1 MNARIYN
8 AVHRG
13 PLFVERN
20 LWRSATLTEEQAEP
34 KKQEKVRKRTRCFN
48 FLIFFDFLF
57 DSFFL
62 AFRFFSRFYAYRV
75 YVGRPPGVDV
85 RPSNG

>member
-20 LWRSATLTEEQAEP
+20 LWRSATLTEEQVEP

-48 FLIFFDFLF
+48 FFVFLF

-62 AFRFFSRFYAYRV
+62 AFRFFSRFYAYWV